1 MSTLISGIAASN
13 GIAIA
18 KAYRLTE
25 PDLSIVKRSIEDVGA
40 EISRF
45 KEAIQKSIN
54 ELEIIRDK
62 AETESRGR

>member
-25 PDLSIVKRSIEDVGA
+25 PDLTIE
-40 EISRF
+40 
-45 KEAIQKSIN
+45 KE
-54 ELEIIRDK
+54 
-62 AETESRGR
+62 T